1 MKEEYQKILDSLKKD
16 KCIDEEVY
24 NVIMSSPADEIV
36 SLKNVEQNL
45 KRLDALAA
53 TGLTVDQEIRTQA
66 AYLTLVMEDYSPI
79 IFAELYKTVKEWFGN
94 KMQEKKS
101 GVK

>member
-66 AYLTLVMEDYSPI
+66 AYLTLVMEDYSSV